1 MHAELSDHPSPSAKS
16 CCGAWYPL
24 ILGALAMG
32 LGWGIRGQFGHQP
45 GAMVPGALI
54 GLVLAYL
61 RGASALETLRL
72 AAIGAV
78 ATSVGGSMTYA
89 QTIGLV
95 QEQNPAPHY
104 WWGVLGLVVKG
115 AVWIGIPG
123 AFLGMAGGGT
133 RYRARE
139 ILAVIGG
146 MVLLAL
152 IGEHLLNRPH
162 DPAAGRLP
170 AIYFS
175 RWYDPKPRME
185 NWGGMLLAL
194 LGLVAYARCVR
205 GDRGALQL
213 ALWGTGAGG
222 IGFAGAEM
230 VNAWGVHAKPF
241 GADVQ
246 AWLDWW
252 KVMEV
257 GFGMVAGAGL
267 AWGWTRLPHPA
278 AAPEDEP
285 ARSEIPARVETAAV
299 VLWVAFHLC
308 ATQEWLGAEPYW
320 DWPFV
325 HTALLLPAAF
335 AGRIT
340 PLLVTGG
347 VLAYA
352 SGFNVAEYL
361 CLEKKAVAVA
371 VAVPLLALFTAVI
384 GRAAAS
390 LAEGPRAAA
399 RLLILT
405 AWAHTGLSFLKMLW
419 PPMEGQAQIPTQIVF
434 AIMALAITWM
444 ARGEGIR
451 RVRGPVDGPTQEGS
465 NG

>member
-1 MHAELSDHPSPSAKS
+1 MHADSPVPPPPSAKR
-16 CCGAWYPL
+16 CCGALFPL
-24 ILGALAMG
+24 VLGALAMG

-54 GLVLAYL
+54 GLVLALL

-95 QEQNPAPHY
+95 QEQSPAPHY
-104 WWGVLGLVVKG
+104 WWGLLGLVVKG

-139 ILAVIGG
+139 ILAVVGG
-146 MVLLAL
+146 MVFLAL
-152 IGEHLLNRPH
+152 IGEQLLNRPH
-162 DPAAGRLP
+162 DPAAGKLP
-170 AIYFS
+170 ALYFS

-185 NWGGMLLAL
+185 NWGGMWLAL
-194 LGLVAYARCVR
+194 LGLMAYARIAR
-205 GDRGALQL
+205 GDRAALHM
-213 ALWGTGAGG
+213 ALWGMLAGG
-222 IGFAGAEM
+222 VGFAGAEM

-241 GADVQ
+241 GESVQ

-257 GFGMVAGAGL
+257 GFGMAAGAGL
-267 AWGWTRLPHPA
+267 AWGWTRLPLPS
-278 AAPEDEP
+278 AAPDVEP
-285 ARSEIPARVETAAV
+285 AQSKIPARVETAAV
-299 VLWVAFHLC
+299 VFWVAFHLC
-308 ATQEWLGAEPYW
+308 ATQEWLGAKPFW

-335 AGRIT
+335 TGRIT

-347 VLAYA
+347 LLAYA

-371 VAVPLLALFTAVI
+371 AALPLLALLTAVV
-384 GRAAAS
+384 GRAAAAV
-390 LAEGPRAAA
+390 AEGAHAAA
-399 RLLILT
+399 RLLVLT
-405 AWAHTGLSFLKMLW
+405 AWVHTALSFLKMLW

-434 AIMALAITWM
+434 ALMALAITRM
-444 ARGEGIR
+444 
-451 RVRGPVDGPTQEGS
+451 VRWGCASAPEPVSCGRSESECP
-465 NG
+465 